1 MNKLPIRILYIHGGI
16 MNLGGTESYMMNY
29 YRNIN
34 RSKIQID
41 FVVHGF
47 EKGVYD
53 DEIINLGGKIYNIP
67 VKSKDYFGNIK
78 ALKEIF
84 ANNKYKIVHS
94 HMDAM
99 GIIPLKL
106 AKKYNIP
113 VRISHSHNTQH
124 LTNNKIK
131 FILNEY
137 ARKNL
142 YKYSTHMFA
151 CSEKAGRWMFG
162 DKLFDKGMV
171 KIIYNAID
179 IDKFKFDKLK
189 RDKIRKELNI
199 EHNFVIGHIGRFD
212 YQKNHLFLLRLFKKV
227 IEKIENAKL
236 ILVGD
241 GVLKNIVEKE
251 IIDLGIE
258 KKVVLLGA
266 RYDVNILYNIFDMFI
281 LPSFFE
287 GLGIVGIEAQIN
299 GLDCLFSTNVPDEI
313 DISNNSY
320 FEDLD
325 SDFLKWRDTIIN
337 IYKNYNIETRG
348 NLDYTNKSY
357 ENYNINISAKKLEEY
372 YITLYNSVDI

>member
-1 MNKLPIRILYIHGGI
+1 MEEPIRILYINGGI
-16 MNLGGTESYMMNY
+16 MDLGGISSYMMNY
-29 YRNIN
+29 YRNID
-34 RSKIQID
+34 RDKVQID

-53 DEIINLGGKIYNIP
+53 DEIINMGGNIYNIP
-67 VKSKDYFGNIK
+67 IKSKDYFGNIK

-84 ANNKYKIVHS
+84 ANNRYKIVHS

-162 DKLFDKGMV
+162 DKLFDRGMV
-171 KIIYNAID
+171 RIIYNAID

-189 RDKIRKELNI
+189 RDKIRKELSIGNDFI
-199 EHNFVIGHIGRFD
+199 IGHVGRFD
-212 YQKNHLFLLRLFKKV
+212 HQKNHLFLLRLFKKV
-227 IEKIENAKL
+227 LDKIENAKL

-241 GVLKNIVEKE
+241 GALKNIIEKE

-258 KKVVLLGA
+258 KQVILLGA
-266 RYDVNILYNIFDMFI
+266 RPDVNTLYNVFDMFM
-281 LPSFFE
+281 LPSLFE
-287 GLGIVGIEAQIN
+287 GLPVVGIEAQIN

-325 SDFLKWRDTIIN
+325 SDFLKWSNIIIN

-348 NLDYTNKSY
+348 NLDYTKKSY

-372 YITLYNSVDI
+372 YITLYNSIGI

>member
-29 YRNIN
+29 YRNIDRN
-34 RSKIQID
+34 KIQID

-53 DEIINLGGKIYNIP
+53 DEIINLGGNIYNIP
-67 VKSKDYFGNIK
+67 VKNKDYFGNIK

-84 ANNKYKIVHS
+84 ASNKYKIVHS

-113 VRISHSHNTQH
+113 IRISHSHNTQH

-131 FILNEY
+131 FMLNEY

-142 YKYSTHMFA
+142 YKYSTHMLA

-162 DKLFDKGMV
+162 DKLFDNGMV

-189 RDKIRKELNI
+189 RDKIRKELSIGNDFI
-199 EHNFVIGHIGRFD
+199 IGHVGRFD
-212 YQKNHLFLLRLFKKV
+212 HQKNHLFLLRLFKKV
-227 IEKIENAKL
+227 LDKIENAKL

-241 GVLKNIVEKE
+241 GALKNIIEKE

-258 KKVVLLGA
+258 KQVILLGA